1 MTETKVCK
9 GLERAVMKRKYWNK
23 RFKMVDGNQGK
34 MVLLETFRQKGY
46 TRRKKANQ
54 DYFV

>member
-1 MTETKVCK
+1 
-9 GLERAVMKRKYWNK
+9 MKRKYWNK